1 MPGLE
6 LCSVNTRAWASD
18 CPTTDHG
25 LFRFSKVIDGIC
37 VETHHAHR
45 VKRRELLGNDLG
57 RVHDIESEAEGLA
70 LLDDLDVELPFRVFT
85 RLDGVKEILAVKV
98 RILACDMLGFVPNQ
112 AGLALLGL
120 PVPLDEFGIAVVG
133 DKAEC
138 VDSEPVLITE
148 SIYHSH
154 MTAGI

>member
-1 MPGLE
+1 M
-6 LCSVNTRAWASD
+6 
-18 CPTTDHG
+18 
-25 LFRFSKVIDGIC
+25 
-37 VETHHAHR
+37 
-45 VKRRELLGNDLG
+45 KRRELLGNDLG